1 MMQTDVKSTACA
13 NAATTV
19 VVNGPARVKG
29 MTISYQSGGVVAIAN
44 GGTGQSTQA
53 AGFNA
58 LSPMTTAGDI
68 IYGGTSGAGTRLAAG
83 TTTQVLHGG
92 TTPSWSAVSLTA
104 DVSGT
109 LPVANGGTGV
119 TTSTGSGN
127 NVLSAAPTLTG
138 TTTIGATNIG
148 GSTVGRNLSVA
159 TTAASPGPC
168 VIDYNNTAATD
179 VDLLLRCQTAGTS
192 AWSFILC
199 QSDSTLYTQR
209 FQVRGDGYVLASS
222 SIAANSDIRLKK
234 NIKVIPDALEK
245 VSKISG
251 YTYDRIDL
259 EGRHAGVI
267 AQEMIEVLPEVVDK
281 GDDGMYA
288 VSYGNIVA
296 LLIEALKEEKKKR
309 EELEIRIQK
318 LEDSK
323 IM

>member
-1 MMQTDVKSTACA
+1 MAL
-13 NAATTV
+13 
-19 VVNGPARVKG
+19 
-29 MTISYQSGGVVAIAN
+29 YQSGTGLSAFIGIGTTNPTSNLQVNGNTASINFINGTFYGPIAGSNAIS
-44 GGTGQSTQA
+44 GSSMTVTGTASIGTINLT
-53 AGFNA
+53 NA
-58 LSPMTTAGDI
+58 LGV
-68 IYGGTSGAGTRLAAG
+68 IY
-83 TTTQVLHGG
+83 
-92 TTPSWSAVSLTA
+92 
-104 DVSGT
+104 
-109 LPVANGGTGV
+109 GGTGV

-127 NVLSAAPTLTG
+127 NVLSAAPILTG

-159 TTAASPGPC
+159 TSAASPGPC
-168 VIDYNNTAATD
+168 VIDYNSTAATD
-179 VDLLLRCQTAGTS
+179 VNLLLRCQTAGTS
-192 AWSFILC
+192 AWNFITC
-199 QSDSTLYTQR
+199 QSDSTSYTQR
-209 FQVRGDGYVLASS
+209 FQVRGDGYVYASS
-222 SIAANSDIRLKK
+222 SIAAASDIRLKK

-251 YTYDRIDL
+251 YTFDRIDL
-259 EGRHAGVI
+259 EGRHVGVI
-267 AQEMIEVLPEVVDK
+267 AQEMLEVLPEVVDK